1 MCMTCC
7 PGMFNGIT
15 APWQM
20 PPGVQCAIV
29 SCNYV
34 CVCVPVVGYHQAIAH
49 CPKTRYPVGIA
60 FGLGFDTSSEVAVL
74 AMVADLALSCKVHA
88 CLRAYAANTGC
99 LQLVAVIAGLS

>member
-1 MCMTCC
+1 M
-7 PGMFNGIT
+7 
-15 APWQM
+15 
-20 PPGVQCAIV
+20 
-29 SCNYV
+29 
-34 CVCVPVVGYHQAIAH
+34 
-49 CPKTRYPVGIA
+49 GIA